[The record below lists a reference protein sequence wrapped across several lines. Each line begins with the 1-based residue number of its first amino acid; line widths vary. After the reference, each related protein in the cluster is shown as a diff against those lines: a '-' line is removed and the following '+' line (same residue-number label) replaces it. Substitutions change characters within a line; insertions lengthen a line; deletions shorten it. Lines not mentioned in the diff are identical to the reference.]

1 METFSSLPVRKA
13 TATLAMKT
21 RGNALGPSIEAT
33 HLARE
38 RNSQVTSTRRHLSH
52 FQTSLNQRIESD
64 YGYSLGKT
72 LNTISCSFSRDWHAV
87 CINTL

>member
-21 RGNALGPSIEAT
+21 RGNTLGPSIEAT

-38 RNSQVTSTRRHLSH
+38 RDSQVTSTRRHLSH
-52 FQTSLNQRIESD
+52 FQTFLNQRIASD

-72 LNTISCSFSRDWHAV
+72 LNTICFLLRRDWHAV